1 MSKERIL
8 VSGNPMVVM
17 GEAGVIADGAVI
29 VEGRRIAAVG
39 PVAELETQ
47 GGFDRVLGG
56 PDHIVLPGFVNSHY
70 HSECWTAPGLIDII
84 FELGNLYM
92 GSGLIET
99 TEEIIELLATFGLIH
114 AAKGGQTTLLDVFYG
129 RPWLERHGAEAV
141 LRAYEHVGL
150 RVGLAVTMRDRN
162 RYIHEDDDVFLSRFP
177 AALAEEIRR
186 TPMGYAWP
194 IDGQFALFGQLFS
207 DHDDARGGVRIV
219 LSPDWAPSCSDQL
232 YRRCV
237 AASREY
243 GSPITTHVLETRA
256 EFAWSQESVMGSVVG
271 RLAALGLAGEQ
282 VSFSHFVWAT
292 DDDIGRLGDLGV
304 VAVHC
309 PGSNLRSAAGLCRV
323 KDILAAGGRVAFG
336 TDGVSIGDTEDFFEE
351 LRLACYLQRQP
362 DAFADHRLDSLQV
375 LRGATEIGAQ
385 AAGFGGVV
393 GRLEVGAEAD
403 LLCVS
408 KKRILFPATR
418 YRGADVLDVMLDR
431 ANASDIDVVMVAGRV
446 IVESGNVTTVD
457 ESALIE
463 RIRELSEELYQPS
476 PDAVRRRELAAI
488 MTPVIESLCR
498 RWYSQSVGE
507 PATVMNTRTG
517 PGTERKP

>member
-1 MSKERIL
+1 MKKERIL
-8 VSGNPMVVM
+8 VCGDPVVVM
-17 GEAGVIADGAVI
+17 GETGLIANGAVI
-29 VEGRRIAAVG
+29 VEGRRIVAVG
-39 PVAELETQ
+39 PVADLETW
-47 GGFDRVLGG
+47 GHFDQVLGG

-141 LRAYEHVGL
+141 LRAYSNVGL

-162 RYIHEDDDVFLSRFP
+162 RYVHEDDDVFLSRFP

-186 TPMGYAWP
+186 TPLGYAWP
-194 IDGQFALFGQLFS
+194 IDGQFALFDQLFN

-237 AASREY
+237 AASQRY

-256 EFAWSQESVMGSVVG
+256 EFAWGQESGTSSVVD
-271 RLAALGLAGEQ
+271 RLAELGLAGEH

-292 DDDIGRLGDLGV
+292 DDDISRLADLGV

-336 TDGVSIGDTEDFFEE
+336 TDGVSVGDTEDFFEE

-362 DAFADHRLDSLQV
+362 DSFADHRLDSLQV
-375 LRGATEIGAQ
+375 LRGATEVGAK
-385 AAGFGGVV
+385 AAGFGDVV
-393 GRLEVGAEAD
+393 GRIEVEAEAD

-418 YRGADVLDVMLDR
+418 YRGADDLDVLLDR
-431 ANASDIDVVMVAGRV
+431 ANASDIDVVMVAGRI
-446 IVESGNVTTVD
+446 IVEGGNVTTVD
-457 ESALIE
+457 ESAVVE
-463 RIRELSEELYQPS
+463 RIRELSEELYQPT
-476 PDAVRRRELAAI
+476 PDATRRRELAGI
-488 MTPVIESLCR
+488 MTPVIESLCQH
-498 RWYSQSVGE
+498 WYSQPVGD
-507 PATVMNTRTG
+507 PATVMNTRSG
-517 PGTERKP
+517 PRLERES